1 MLNKTKRFFIVFTF
15 LLVIL
20 CLEFFYFVNKETKQM
35 YNLELMSH
43 NSIQYLPNDPDLIS
57 KEKSGFVY
65 KDNNGK
71 N

>member
-1 MLNKTKRFFIVFTF
+1 
-15 LLVIL
+15 
-20 CLEFFYFVNKETKQM
+20 M